1 MNTNGLERSEI
12 QIDCIRLNEI
22 IINTSKRFNEFP
34 KPELH
39 IWPKKT
45 QKILYF
51 QNDYILLM
59 HMINEFVTSM
69 F

>member
-45 QKILYF
+45 AILYF

-69 F
+69 L